1 MTLYAVVY
9 CETSKMRDIIPD
21 LVFLDQKKAE
31 RAAQDRAF
39 LTGLE
44 EEEAKYLVIP
54 LYVRDSET
62 SAIEVSS
69 KEM

>member
-9 CETSKMRDIIPD
+9 CETSKMRDVIPD

-44 EEEAKYLVIP
+44 EEEARYLVIP
-54 LYVRDSET
+54 LSVRDWEP
-62 SAIEVSS
+62 SAVEVNN
-69 KEM
+69 

>member
-44 EEEAKYLVIP
+44 EEEPKYLVIP

-62 SAIEVSS
+62 SDIEVSS

>member
-44 EEEAKYLVIP
+44 EDEARYLVIP
-54 LYVRDSET
+54 LSVRDWEP
-62 SAIEVSS
+62 SAVEVNN
-69 KEM
+69 

>member
-44 EEEAKYLVIP
+44 EEEARYLVIP
-54 LYVRDSET
+54 LSVRDWEP
-62 SAIEVSS
+62 SAVEVNN
-69 KEM
+69 

>member
-21 LVFLDQKKAE
+21 LVFLDQKNAE

-62 SAIEVSS
+62 SDIEVSS